1 MDGSMAVNIDT
12 YINTFPWEKFPLHRE
27 MILYILQIDKN
38 YEQMKWQI

>member
-12 YINTFPWEKFPLHRE
+12 YINAFPWKKFPLYRE
-27 MILYILQIDKN
+27 KILYILQIDKN